1 MKSCFVVCPI
11 GPDGSN
17 IRKRSDKLFKHI
29 ISPVCSECG
38 FLPLRIDHENTSGSI
53 TEGILKHLS
62 EDDLVIADITDS
74 NANAFYEIGYRA
86 ALCKPAIH
94 LMEKDSDIPFDVS
107 AIRAISYDLTDLDC
121 VEETK
126 LRLKQ
131 TIQSMN
137 FDKKTE
143 NNQSLPNDVGSLILQ
158 EVFKLQDS
166 VAKLTA
172 LASSQNNAAVSL
184 LADKL
189 ATAGTKTPET
199 VAVETLITKMLESPA
214 QLLKFVEITK
224 QLPSQK

>member
-1 MKSCFVVCPI
+1 
-11 GPDGSN
+11 
-17 IRKRSDKLFKHI
+17 
-29 ISPVCSECG
+29 
-38 FLPLRIDHENTSGSI
+38 
-53 TEGILKHLS
+53 
-62 EDDLVIADITDS
+62 
-74 NANAFYEIGYRA
+74 
-86 ALCKPAIH
+86 
-94 LMEKDSDIPFDVS
+94 MEKDSDIPFDVS

-199 VAVETLITKMLESPA
+199 VAVETLITKMLESPE

>member
-1 MKSCFVVCPI
+1 
-11 GPDGSN
+11 
-17 IRKRSDKLFKHI
+17 
-29 ISPVCSECG
+29 
-38 FLPLRIDHENTSGSI
+38 
-53 TEGILKHLS
+53 
-62 EDDLVIADITDS
+62 
-74 NANAFYEIGYRA
+74 
-86 ALCKPAIH
+86 
-94 LMEKDSDIPFDVS
+94 MEKDSDIPFDVS

-143 NNQSLPNDVGSLILQ
+143 NNQSPPNDVGSLILQ

-199 VAVETLITKMLESPA
+199 VAVETLITKMLESPE

>member
-1 MKSCFVVCPI
+1 
-11 GPDGSN
+11 
-17 IRKRSDKLFKHI
+17 
-29 ISPVCSECG
+29 
-38 FLPLRIDHENTSGSI
+38 
-53 TEGILKHLS
+53 
-62 EDDLVIADITDS
+62 
-74 NANAFYEIGYRA
+74 
-86 ALCKPAIH
+86 
-94 LMEKDSDIPFDVS
+94 MEKDSDIPFDVS

-137 FDKKTE
+137 FDKKAE

-199 VAVETLITKMLESPA
+199 VAVETLITKMLESPE

>member
-1 MKSCFVVCPI
+1 
-11 GPDGSN
+11 
-17 IRKRSDKLFKHI
+17 
-29 ISPVCSECG
+29 
-38 FLPLRIDHENTSGSI
+38 
-53 TEGILKHLS
+53 
-62 EDDLVIADITDS
+62 
-74 NANAFYEIGYRA
+74 
-86 ALCKPAIH
+86 
-94 LMEKDSDIPFDVS
+94 MEKDSDIPFDVS

-143 NNQSLPNDVGSLILQ
+143 NNKSLPNDVGSLILQ

-199 VAVETLITKMLESPA
+199 VAVETLITKMLESPE

>member
-1 MKSCFVVCPI
+1 
-11 GPDGSN
+11 
-17 IRKRSDKLFKHI
+17 
-29 ISPVCSECG
+29 
-38 FLPLRIDHENTSGSI
+38 
-53 TEGILKHLS
+53 
-62 EDDLVIADITDS
+62 
-74 NANAFYEIGYRA
+74 
-86 ALCKPAIH
+86 
-94 LMEKDSDIPFDVS
+94 MEKDSDIPFDVS

-131 TIQSMN
+131 TI
-137 FDKKTE
+137 
-143 NNQSLPNDVGSLILQ
+143 LPNDVGSLILQ

-199 VAVETLITKMLESPA
+199 VAVETLITKMLESPE

>member
-1 MKSCFVVCPI
+1 
-11 GPDGSN
+11 
-17 IRKRSDKLFKHI
+17 
-29 ISPVCSECG
+29 
-38 FLPLRIDHENTSGSI
+38 
-53 TEGILKHLS
+53 
-62 EDDLVIADITDS
+62 
-74 NANAFYEIGYRA
+74 
-86 ALCKPAIH
+86 
-94 LMEKDSDIPFDVS
+94 MEKDSDIPFDVS

-199 VAVETLITKMLESPA
+199 VAVETLITKMLESPE
-214 QLLKFVEITK
+214 QLLKFVEITR

>member
-1 MKSCFVVCPI
+1 
-11 GPDGSN
+11 
-17 IRKRSDKLFKHI
+17 
-29 ISPVCSECG
+29 
-38 FLPLRIDHENTSGSI
+38 
-53 TEGILKHLS
+53 
-62 EDDLVIADITDS
+62 
-74 NANAFYEIGYRA
+74 
-86 ALCKPAIH
+86 
-94 LMEKDSDIPFDVS
+94 MEKDSDIPFDVS

-143 NNQSLPNDVGSLILQ
+143 NNQSLPNDVGSLIL
-158 EVFKLQDS
+158 LQDS

-199 VAVETLITKMLESPA
+199 VAVETLITKMLESPE

>member
-1 MKSCFVVCPI
+1 
-11 GPDGSN
+11 
-17 IRKRSDKLFKHI
+17 
-29 ISPVCSECG
+29 
-38 FLPLRIDHENTSGSI
+38 
-53 TEGILKHLS
+53 
-62 EDDLVIADITDS
+62 
-74 NANAFYEIGYRA
+74 
-86 ALCKPAIH
+86 
-94 LMEKDSDIPFDVS
+94 MEKDSDIPFDVS

-199 VAVETLITKMLESPA
+199 VAVETLITKMLESPE

-224 QLPSQK
+224 QLPITDKLLS

>member
-1 MKSCFVVCPI
+1 
-11 GPDGSN
+11 
-17 IRKRSDKLFKHI
+17 
-29 ISPVCSECG
+29 
-38 FLPLRIDHENTSGSI
+38 
-53 TEGILKHLS
+53 
-62 EDDLVIADITDS
+62 
-74 NANAFYEIGYRA
+74 
-86 ALCKPAIH
+86 
-94 LMEKDSDIPFDVS
+94 MEKDSDIPFDVS

-189 ATAGTKTPET
+189 ATAGTKTPEI
-199 VAVETLITKMLESPA
+199 VAVETLITKMLESPE

>member
-1 MKSCFVVCPI
+1 
-11 GPDGSN
+11 
-17 IRKRSDKLFKHI
+17 
-29 ISPVCSECG
+29 
-38 FLPLRIDHENTSGSI
+38 
-53 TEGILKHLS
+53 
-62 EDDLVIADITDS
+62 
-74 NANAFYEIGYRA
+74 
-86 ALCKPAIH
+86 
-94 LMEKDSDIPFDVS
+94 MEKDSDIPFDVS

-199 VAVETLITKMLESPA
+199 VAVETLITKILESPE

>member
-1 MKSCFVVCPI
+1 
-11 GPDGSN
+11 
-17 IRKRSDKLFKHI
+17 
-29 ISPVCSECG
+29 
-38 FLPLRIDHENTSGSI
+38 
-53 TEGILKHLS
+53 
-62 EDDLVIADITDS
+62 
-74 NANAFYEIGYRA
+74 
-86 ALCKPAIH
+86 
-94 LMEKDSDIPFDVS
+94 MEKDSDIPFDVS

-126 LRLKQ
+126 LRLKI

-189 ATAGTKTPET
+189 ATAGTKNPET
-199 VAVETLITKMLESPA
+199 VAVETLITKMLESPE

>member
-1 MKSCFVVCPI
+1 
-11 GPDGSN
+11 
-17 IRKRSDKLFKHI
+17 
-29 ISPVCSECG
+29 
-38 FLPLRIDHENTSGSI
+38 
-53 TEGILKHLS
+53 
-62 EDDLVIADITDS
+62 
-74 NANAFYEIGYRA
+74 
-86 ALCKPAIH
+86 
-94 LMEKDSDIPFDVS
+94 MEKDSDIPFDVS

-199 VAVETLITKMLESPA
+199 VAVETLITKMLESLE

>member
-1 MKSCFVVCPI
+1 
-11 GPDGSN
+11 
-17 IRKRSDKLFKHI
+17 
-29 ISPVCSECG
+29 
-38 FLPLRIDHENTSGSI
+38 
-53 TEGILKHLS
+53 
-62 EDDLVIADITDS
+62 
-74 NANAFYEIGYRA
+74 
-86 ALCKPAIH
+86 
-94 LMEKDSDIPFDVS
+94 MEKDSDIPFDVS

-143 NNQSLPNDVGSLILQ
+143 KNQSLPNDVGSLILQ

-199 VAVETLITKMLESPA
+199 VAVETLITKMLESPE